1 MSITSLKVKFARI
14 VDTLVK
20 ERKINALNFAGD
32 LIGLV
37 NFRLEKQGED
47 ANGKKFPLYSE
58 NNLGLKTALDVIAKS
73 NRSSAKIKK
82 GGETSYRAIRQIVGL
97 PTDKRTHVFTGD
109 MLKSIDANVTE
120 SNKYLTI
127 VEIKS
132 KDEVNQKKL
141 VENSVRMKI
150 NLLRANKKERE
161 IIDAANQTRL
171 QNLINQ

>member
-1 MSITSLKVKFARI
+1 LSISNLKVKFARI

-20 ERKINALNFAGD
+20 EREINALNFAGD
-32 LIGLV
+32 LIALV
-37 NFRLEKQGED
+37 NNRLINQGED

-58 NNLGLKTALDVIAKS
+58 NNLGLKTALYAISRS
-73 NRSSAKIKK
+73 NKPSAKLKK
-82 GGETSYRAIRQIVGL
+82 GETSYKDIREILGL

-109 MLKSIDANVTE
+109 MLKSIDATVTE